1 MRSVLFGAIAAIVIG
16 ATPARA
22 QSDKP
27 VHLIIGGGMVTP
39 LGNVGD
45 RFNAGGAFT
54 IGLTFERSQPFGLQ
68 IEYGYNTLDGP
79 QARIPLMIN
88 ALATPTGTALIE
100 SRHRVHYF
108 TASAMVHGDGQNR
121 FNPYALAGGG
131 MYHRSVSLTTPDV
144 GFTTY
149 CDPFWYVCY
158 PTATEINR
166 VIGERSTWNPGVNAG
181 GGVAIRLGHAAA
193 FYIEARWHFAWG
205 PTFTTLT
212 GEEQRANG
220 EYFPVTFGFKF

>member
-1 MRSVLFGAIAAIVIG
+1 
-16 ATPARA
+16 
-22 QSDKP
+22 
-27 VHLIIGGGMVTP
+27 
-39 LGNVGD
+39 
-45 RFNAGGAFT
+45 
-54 IGLTFERSQPFGLQ
+54 
-68 IEYGYNTLDGP
+68 
-79 QARIPLMIN
+79 MIN
-88 ALATPTGTALIE
+88 ALAAATGSALIE
-100 SRHRVHYF
+100 SHHRVHYF

-131 MYHRSVSLTTPDV
+131 MYHRTVSLTTPDV

-158 PTATEINR
+158 PTPTEINR

-181 GGVAIRLGHAAA
+181 GGVAIRMGHAAA